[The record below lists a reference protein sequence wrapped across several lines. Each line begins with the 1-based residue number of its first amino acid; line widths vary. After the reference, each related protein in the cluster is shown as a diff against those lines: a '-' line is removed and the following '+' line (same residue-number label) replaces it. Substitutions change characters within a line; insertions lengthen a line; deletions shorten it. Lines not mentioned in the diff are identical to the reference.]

1 MILLIETSNILV
13 NKLTLIIQRNVQ
25 VPEQHDIADIV
36 KSLIF
41 NRVCECLQTRID
53 WRTFIWGGAFSGKD
67 GSVNS
72 ISASARNQE
81 GFAIWC
87 SLRQL
92 QGRID
97 APPPLE
103 VLLWNPTALAGRAYT
118 VICQMLL

>member
-1 MILLIETSNILV
+1 MIETSNILV

-97 APPPLE
+97 ATPPLE